1 MKERTNGMNKSI
13 KFKKFYILHFTFSF
27 FIFNSEIYFSLKKK
41 PNNYGKGQK
50 EKNKNKNIIF
60 INKSFIYLTI

>member
-1 MKERTNGMNKSI
+1 MKERTNEMNKSI
-13 KFKKFYILHFTFSF
+13 KFKFYILHLVSSF
-27 FIFNSEIYFSLKKK
+27 FNSEIYFSLKKK